1 MTGNKKDINFVILTI
16 ALFIG
21 IYVNESIDIIN
32 INSTVKD
39 FIVVFSITVILYNI
53 SIYIYYYI
61 KNLKEKSKSNNI
73 KKWN

>member
-73 KKWN
+73 KK

>member
-21 IYVNESIDIIN
+21 IYVNEIIDIIN

-53 SIYIYYYI
+53 SIYPYYYI

-73 KKWN
+73 KK

>member
-1 MTGNKKDINFVILTI
+1 MPANKKGISFVILAI

-21 IYVNESIDIIN
+21 LYVNESIDIIN

-39 FIVVFSITVILYNI
+39 FIVVFSITVISYNVI
-53 SIYIYYYI
+53 IYPYHYI

-73 KKWN
+73 KK

>member
-53 SIYIYYYI
+53 SIYTYYYI

-73 KKWN
+73 KK

>member
-1 MTGNKKDINFVILTI
+1 MPANKKGINFVILAI

-21 IYVNESIDIIN
+21 LYVNESIDIIN

-39 FIVVFSITVILYNI
+39 FIVVFSITVISYNVI
-53 SIYIYYYI
+53 IYPYYYI

-73 KKWN
+73 KK